1 MYSYKYSLLNIFQP
15 IVTAKLLYNL
25 KTKLFGRLLRV
36 RARRN
41 DNGSN
46 RSKHLHN
53 SFYQCTMPRLAI
65 PPVTKYFLLSIGV
78 LTLIDWF
85 LRYYCYMLAANE
97 YQHIHSS
104 AMKQKDADFETGTNF
119 PDGPKP
125 IPPSINDYYVPVEV
139 IVGNNFSSLRT
150 PWVFLTASLV
160 EEHILGLVMTG
171 ATAWAASRYFEIIWG
186 SKELFKFLTILII
199 IPNILAYTFFICT
212 SQPSNVSTIVAHD
225 NENSWNGRSA
235 AVIIHGGAAIVA
247 GHLVAAK
254 QLIPEHIIVL
264 LKGSLKF
271 RVKRLVPWQLFI
283 ASVLGAF
290 GFHDYCLLT
299 WLGFFTSWVYL
310 RFLRISYGDPIL
322 PFSNKNKSISME
334 HFNSSSG
341 IKIRG
346 DAADYFSLAAFF
358 PEPFN
363 LIVGK
368 ITELF
373 TKLFTKLKLYKPFTA
388 TEIEVANTRALQ
400 RLQPLGGTGVG
411 LFGASNTAGSTAGGL
426 PMVAKLNRRDEA
438 ERRRSLA
445 LKAFDYENGLRPPSA
460 AVLPAPKA
468 GKN

>member
-1 MYSYKYSLLNIFQP
+1 
-15 IVTAKLLYNL
+15 
-25 KTKLFGRLLRV
+25 
-36 RARRN
+36 
-41 DNGSN
+41 
-46 RSKHLHN
+46 
-53 SFYQCTMPRLAI
+53 
-65 PPVTKYFLLSIGV
+65 
-78 LTLIDWF
+78 
-85 LRYYCYMLAANE
+85 MLAANE
-97 YQHIHSS
+97 YQRNMTSV
-104 AMKQKDADFETGTNF
+104 AKQHEADFDTGKNF
-119 PDGPKP
+119 PDDPKS

-139 IVGNNFSSLRT
+139 IIGNNFSSLRT

-171 ATAWAASRYFEIIWG
+171 GTAWAASRYFEVIWG
-186 SKELFKFLTILII
+186 SKELFKFLTILIL

-212 SQPSNVSTIVAHD
+212 TQPVIAPTTTVPSR
-225 NENSWNGRSA
+225 ENSWDGRSA

-247 GHLVAAK
+247 GHLVAVK

-283 ASVLGAF
+283 ASILGAF
-290 GFHDYCLLT
+290 GFYDYCLLT

-346 DAADYFSLAAFF
+346 DAADYFCLAAFF

-368 ITELF
+368 ITDIF
-373 TKLFTKLKLYKPFTA
+373 TMVFTTLKLYKPFTA
-388 TEIEVANTRALQ
+388 TEIEIANTRALQ
-400 RLQPLGGTGVG
+400 RTQPLAGTGSG
-411 LFGASNTAGSTAGGL
+411 LFGSNSSPGSNSGGL

-445 LKAFDYENGLRPPSA
+445 LRAFDYENGLKPPSA